1 MKKMTA
7 VLLAFC
13 MLFTSV
19 AAFAED
25 DIEDKSKDNMVVNS
39 AERELNWKDFSSDE
53 EYKDLVPKGDFTTF
67 KKIGVKIWMP
77 KMLKPVELNA
87 EEKKAGYI
95 GYFQLE
101 DHEDYAVGVT
111 LTEMSTRCKNAAEL
125 LKLLAKVKGIS
136 NRKLV
141 VVNGITGVTYDIK
154 EKDTTVLAFLT
165 EKGRCMEFAFSPA
178 SDEDFMRYIL
188 LISSSIQNAEVKK
201 KTEKSA
207 DSKAEENTA
216 SGNSEAESGE
226 GTAEESEEEDRDE
239 ASGDSE
245 EENGDETDEDSEEGN
260 VDETAEASEEG
271 DGDETAEASEEGDGD
286 ESNEDSE
293 DGAEDEAAGA
303 SEEGEQD
310 EEPEAS
316 EDGAEDESYENA
328 VG

>member
-1 MKKMTA
+1 MKKLTA
-7 VLLAFC
+7 VILVFC

-25 DIEDKSKDNMVVNS
+25 DMEDKSKDNMVANS

-53 EYKDLVPKGDFTTF
+53 DYEDLIPKGDFTAF

-77 KMLKPVELNA
+77 KMLKPVELSA

-101 DHEDYAVGVT
+101 DYEDYAVGVT

-226 GTAEESEEEDRDE
+226 RTAEESEEEDRDE

-260 VDETAEASEEG
+260 VDET
-271 DGDETAEASEEGDGD
+271 
-286 ESNEDSE
+286 NEDSE
-293 DGAEDEAAGA
+293 DGAE
-303 SEEGEQD
+303 EEGEQD
-310 EEPEAS
+310 EEPETS

>member
-101 DHEDYAVGVT
+101 DYEDYAVGVT
-111 LTEMSTRCKNAAEL
+111 LTDMSTRCKNAAEL

-226 GTAEESEEEDRDE
+226 GTAEESEEE
-239 ASGDSE
+239 
-245 EENGDETDEDSEEGN
+245 
-260 VDETAEASEEG
+260 
-271 DGDETAEASEEGDGD
+271 GDGD

-303 SEEGEQD
+303 SEEGDQD

>member
-1 MKKMTA
+1 MKKLTA
-7 VLLAFC
+7 VILAFC

-25 DIEDKSKDNMVVNS
+25 DMEDKSKDNMVANS

-53 EYKDLVPKGDFTTF
+53 DYEDLIPKGDFTAF

-77 KMLKPVELNA
+77 KMLKPVELSA

-101 DHEDYAVGVT
+101 DYEDYAVGVT

-125 LKLLAKVKGIS
+125 LKLLGKVKGIS

-141 VVNGITGVTYDIK
+141 SVNGITGVTYDIK

-207 DSKAEENTA
+207 DSKAEENAA
-216 SGNSEAESGE
+216 SGNSEAENQDGS
-226 GTAEESEEEDRDE
+226 AEDSEEEDRGEADGETEEGDRDE
-239 ASGDSE
+239 TSGDSE
-245 EENGDETDEDSEEGN
+245 EGNGDETSEESEEGN
-260 VDETAEASEEG
+260 
-271 DGDETAEASEEGDGD
+271 GD

-303 SEEGEQD
+303 SEEGDQD

>member
-1 MKKMTA
+1 MKKLTA
-7 VLLAFC
+7 VILAFFL
-13 MLFTSV
+13 LFTSV

-25 DIEDKSKDNMVVNS
+25 DMEDRSKDNMVANS

-53 EYKDLVPKGDFTTF
+53 DYKDLIPKGDFATF

-77 KMLKPVELNA
+77 KMLKPVELSA

-101 DHEDYAVGVT
+101 DYEDYAVGVT

-125 LKLLAKVKGIS
+125 LKLLGKVKGIS

-141 VVNGITGVTYDIK
+141 SVNGITGVTYDIK

-207 DSKAEENTA
+207 DSKAADSKAEENA
-216 SGNSEAESGE
+216 
-226 GTAEESEEEDRDE
+226 

-245 EENGDETDEDSEEGN
+245 EGNGDETSGDSEEGN
-260 VDETAEASEEG
+260 GDETSGDSEEG
-271 DGDETAEASEEGDGD
+271 NGEETSGDSEEGNGDETSEDSEEENVD
-286 ESNEDSE
+286 EPNEDSE
-293 DGAEDEAAGA
+293 DGNEGEAAGD
-303 SEEGEQD
+303 SDEGDQD

-316 EDGAEDESYENA
+316 EEGDEDESYEDA

>member
-1 MKKMTA
+1 MKKLTA

-101 DHEDYAVGVT
+101 DYEDYAVGVT

-125 LKLLAKVKGIS
+125 LKLLATKHIAAHRLQTQT
-136 NRKLV
+136 NL
-141 VVNGITGVTYDIK
+141 
-154 EKDTTVLAFLT
+154 FL
-165 EKGRCMEFAFSPA
+165 RLSHHNHF
-178 SDEDFMRYIL
+178 I
-188 LISSSIQNAEVKK
+188 
-201 KTEKSA
+201 
-207 DSKAEENTA
+207 
-216 SGNSEAESGE
+216 
-226 GTAEESEEEDRDE
+226 
-239 ASGDSE
+239 
-245 EENGDETDEDSEEGN
+245 
-260 VDETAEASEEG
+260 
-271 DGDETAEASEEGDGD
+271 
-286 ESNEDSE
+286 
-293 DGAEDEAAGA
+293 
-303 SEEGEQD
+303 
-310 EEPEAS
+310 
-316 EDGAEDESYENA
+316 
-328 VG
+328 

>member
-1 MKKMTA
+1 M
-7 VLLAFC
+7 
-13 MLFTSV
+13 
-19 AAFAED
+19 
-25 DIEDKSKDNMVVNS
+25 
-39 AERELNWKDFSSDE
+39 
-53 EYKDLVPKGDFTTF
+53 
-67 KKIGVKIWMP
+67 
-77 KMLKPVELNA
+77 
-87 EEKKAGYI
+87 
-95 GYFQLE
+95 
-101 DHEDYAVGVT
+101 T

-260 VDETAEASEEG
+260 VDETNEDSEEG
-271 DGDETAEASEEGDGD
+271 NVDET
-286 ESNEDSE
+286 NEDSE
-293 DGAEDEAAGA
+293 DGAE
-303 SEEGEQD
+303 EEGEQD
-310 EEPEAS
+310 EEPETS

>member
-101 DHEDYAVGVT
+101 DYEDYAVGVT

-226 GTAEESEEEDRDE
+226 GTAEESEEE
-239 ASGDSE
+239 
-245 EENGDETDEDSEEGN
+245 
-260 VDETAEASEEG
+260 
-271 DGDETAEASEEGDGD
+271 GDGD

-303 SEEGEQD
+303 SEEGDQD

>member
-1 MKKMTA
+1 MKKLTA
-7 VLLAFC
+7 VILAFC

-25 DIEDKSKDNMVVNS
+25 DMEDKSKDNMVANS

-53 EYKDLVPKGDFTTF
+53 DYEDLIPKGDFTAF

-77 KMLKPVELNA
+77 KMLKPVELSA

-101 DHEDYAVGVT
+101 DYEDYAVGVT

-125 LKLLAKVKGIS
+125 LKLLGKVKGIS

-141 VVNGITGVTYDIK
+141 SVNGITGVTYDIK

-207 DSKAEENTA
+207 DSKAEENAA

-293 DGAEDEAAGA
+293 DGAEDE
-303 SEEGEQD
+303 
-310 EEPEAS
+310 
-316 EDGAEDESYENA
+316 SYENA

>member
-101 DHEDYAVGVT
+101 DYEDYAVGVT

-226 GTAEESEEEDRDE
+226 GTAEESEEEEDRDE

-293 DGAEDEAAGA
+293 DGAE
-303 SEEGEQD
+303 EEGEQD
-310 EEPEAS
+310 EEPETS